1 MQDYIAWAFTKNSP
15 FTEIFNQELRKLAE
29 NGIIKKLMV
38 NQVIF
43 LIEKVNF
50 DLKVKEMGKKL
61 RIRV

>member
-43 LIEKVNF
+43 FIEKVNF
-50 DLKVKEMGKKL
+50 DLS
-61 RIRV
+61 